1 MATKNTRPAQDLGV
15 PKPAVPFRAG
25 GKDQGDL
32 PTRKNALSDAGSI
45 GYVPGHAGTGRGSSL
60 RAGGVHEAPVAPV
73 DDYELE
79 AARRPMP
86 RQQPVSSTPTHT
98 GAIVRFADGHSEI
111 HRERPEL
118 VELAG
123 NPHVHPDDRDEI
135 RQEIAM
141 RDSLHN
147 HKYW

>member
-1 MATKNTRPAQDLGV
+1 MASNKRPVQDLGV

-25 GKDQGDL
+25 GQEQGSL
-32 PTRKNALSDAGSI
+32 ATRKTALSDTGTI
-45 GYVPGHAGTGRGSSL
+45 GHVPGHAGTGRGSSL

-73 DDYELE
+73 DDDELE

-86 RQQPVSSTPTHT
+86 RQQPVSSTPGHA
-98 GAIVRFADGHSEI
+98 GAFVRFADGHSEI

-118 VELAG
+118 VELLG
-123 NPHVHPDDRDEI
+123 SEHVHPDDKDEI
-135 RQEIAM
+135 RQEIAH
-141 RDSLHN
+141 RDSVHL